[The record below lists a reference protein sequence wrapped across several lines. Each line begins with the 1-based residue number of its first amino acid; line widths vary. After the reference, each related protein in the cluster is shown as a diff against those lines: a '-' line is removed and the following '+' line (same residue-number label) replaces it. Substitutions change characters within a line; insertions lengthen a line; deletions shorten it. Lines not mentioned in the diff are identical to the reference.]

1 MSNVRTDSRDYD
13 VISVGSGHHG
23 LIAAAYLAKV
33 GKRVLVLE
41 RQDYIGGGCVT
52 KELAP
57 GFRYD
62 EHSTV
67 HQVILSNPLL
77 KADELGL
84 KARFGL
90 EYIYPDAAFASLFDD
105 GSLLV
110 SYRSVE
116 ATARSIAQF
125 SRQDADAY
133 LRFSDMALRVN
144 PLMEQA
150 LFSPAVPLGTL
161 ISTLSQ
167 SAEGNELLLMSLK
180 SGLDIISEWFE
191 HEKVRMHFVK
201 LMTENLQTPDEK
213 GTGLGALA
221 MVGAVHATGLGL
233 PKGGSGQLTEALARC
248 IAHYGGTILTAQ
260 NVTGLLRIGKRVTGV
275 ETADGQQYT
284 ALDAVIGAIHPHH
297 LRRYFPDVDE
307 GVLRR
312 AERVQLATYSSL
324 VSHYALREPVRFR
337 DSTGNA
343 GGALLVELLP
353 SRLETL
359 RRAFDEYRYDR
370 LPDPLPHFGVTQHSS
385 HDPSRAPAGHA
396 VFGALTFAPYNI
408 DKRGGAHWDSL
419 KETWPGWVLRDLQ
432 KWITNLEPANIIA
445 VRSYSPLDL
454 ERDSSSF
461 VHGDIHGAAPFFH
474 QMNGHRPTPDL
485 AQYTVPGVDKFYLV
499 GPFMHPG
506 AGLTGAGRTTAMRIL
521 QDLDID
527 FGKAIGVE
535 QPVAVARKGR

>member
-1 MSNVRTDSRDYD
+1 MSNLQTDSRDYD

-23 LIAAAYLAKV
+23 LIAAAYLAKA

-41 RQDYIGGGCVT
+41 RRDYIGGGCVT

-116 ATARSIAQF
+116 ATTQSIAQF

-233 PKGGSGQLTEALARC
+233 PKGGSGQLTQALARC
-248 IAHYGGTILTAQ
+248 IAHYGGTT
-260 NVTGLLRIGKRVTGV
+260 
-275 ETADGQQYT
+275 
-284 ALDAVIGAIHPHH
+284 
-297 LRRYFPDVDE
+297 
-307 GVLRR
+307 
-312 AERVQLATYSSL
+312 
-324 VSHYALREPVRFR
+324 
-337 DSTGNA
+337 
-343 GGALLVELLP
+343 
-353 SRLETL
+353 
-359 RRAFDEYRYDR
+359 
-370 LPDPLPHFGVTQHSS
+370 
-385 HDPSRAPAGHA
+385 
-396 VFGALTFAPYNI
+396 
-408 DKRGGAHWDSL
+408 
-419 KETWPGWVLRDLQ
+419 
-432 KWITNLEPANIIA
+432 
-445 VRSYSPLDL
+445 
-454 ERDSSSF
+454 
-461 VHGDIHGAAPFFH
+461 
-474 QMNGHRPTPDL
+474 
-485 AQYTVPGVDKFYLV
+485 
-499 GPFMHPG
+499 
-506 AGLTGAGRTTAMRIL
+506 
-521 QDLDID
+521 
-527 FGKAIGVE
+527 
-535 QPVAVARKGR
+535 

>member
-1 MSNVRTDSRDYD
+1 MSNVRTAPRDYD
-13 VISVGSGHHG
+13 VIAVGSGHHG
-23 LIAAAYLAKV
+23 LIAAAYLAKA

-41 RQDYIGGGCVT
+41 RHDYIGGGCVT

-57 GFRYD
+57 GFLFD

-90 EYIYPDAAFASLFDD
+90 EYIYPDAPFASLFDD

-116 ATARSIAQF
+116 ATAQSIAQF

-133 LRFSDMALRVN
+133 LRFCRMALQVH
-144 PLMEQA
+144 PLLEGA
-150 LFSPAVPLGTL
+150 LFSPAVPLGPM
-161 ISTLSQ
+161 ISMLSQ
-167 SAEGNELLLMSLK
+167 SVEGNELLLMSLK

-201 LMTENLQTPDEK
+201 LMTENLQTPEEK

-248 IAHYGGTILTAQ
+248 IAHYGGKILTGR
-260 NVTGLLRIGKRVTGV
+260 NVTHLVRSGKRVTGI
-275 ETADGQQYT
+275 ETAEGERYMAQ
-284 ALDAVIGAIHPHH
+284 DAVIGAIHPHH
-297 LRRYFPDVDE
+297 LRRYFPDIDE

-312 AERVQLATYSSL
+312 AERVQTATYSSL
-324 VSHYALREPVRFR
+324 ATHYALREPVRFR
-337 DSTGNA
+337 DSTGKA

-353 SRLETL
+353 SRLESL
-359 RRAFDEYRYDR
+359 QRAFDEYRYDR

-385 HDPSRAPAGHA
+385 HDPSRAPAGNA
-396 VFGALTFAPYNI
+396 VFAALTFAPYNI
-408 DKRGGAHWDSL
+408 DNRGGGHWDSL
-419 KETWPGWVLRDLQ
+419 KETWPPWMLRDLK
-432 KWITNLEPANIIA
+432 KWLTNLEPGNIIA
-445 VRSYSPLDL
+445 SRSYSPLDL
-454 ERDSSSF
+454 ERSSSSF
-461 VHGDIHGAAPFFH
+461 VRGDIHGAAPFFH

-485 AQYTVPGVDKFYLV
+485 AHYTVPGVERFYLV

-506 AGLTGAGRTTAMRIL
+506 AGLTGAGRATAMRIL
-521 QDLDID
+521 QDLEID
-527 FGKAIGVE
+527 FGKVIA
-535 QPVAVARKGR
+535 